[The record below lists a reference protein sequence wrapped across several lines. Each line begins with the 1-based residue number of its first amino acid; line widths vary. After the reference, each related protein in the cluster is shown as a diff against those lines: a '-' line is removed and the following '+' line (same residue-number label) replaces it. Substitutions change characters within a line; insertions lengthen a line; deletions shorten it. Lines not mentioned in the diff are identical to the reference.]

1 MKGKKAK
8 SGKGDDGSASTSD
21 AVQDEAQPSDKKL
34 SPKQKKK
41 LMKEVI
47 SVADVHIGPRRW

>member
-8 SGKGDDGSASTSD
+8 AGRGDDSSASTSD
-21 AVQDEAQPSDKKL
+21 AVQDEAQASDKKL

-41 LMKEVI
+41 LLKEVM
-47 SVADVHIGPRRW
+47 SVADVHVGPR

>member
-8 SGKGDDGSASTSD
+8 AGRGDDGSAISSD
-21 AVQDEAQPSDKKL
+21 AVQDEAQASDKKL

-41 LMKEVI
+41 LMKEVMP
-47 SVADVHIGPRRW
+47 VADVHVGRRRW